1 MRLLRIVTLACAV
14 AALRC
19 GKGDVDFYPIAPPAA
34 ARGAWWAAR
43 ACSGV
48 VPTRGGGGELGDVQ
62 WFVADLSQVHPHLM
76 GAWLPPDTIVLDL
89 AHVRDSVTIE
99 HELLHHLLRG
109 SVNGEAHPFVP
120 FVWPCH
126 LIGTVGG

>member
-1 MRLLRIVTLACAV
+1 MRTRAHEQVVKFRTFLRTVC
-14 AALRC
+14 
-19 GKGDVDFYPIAPPAA
+19 
-34 ARGAWWAAR
+34 
-43 ACSGV
+43 
-48 VPTRGGGGELGDVQ
+48 
-62 WFVADLSQVHPHLM
+62 
-76 GAWLPPDTIVLDL
+76 
-89 AHVRDSVTIE
+89 